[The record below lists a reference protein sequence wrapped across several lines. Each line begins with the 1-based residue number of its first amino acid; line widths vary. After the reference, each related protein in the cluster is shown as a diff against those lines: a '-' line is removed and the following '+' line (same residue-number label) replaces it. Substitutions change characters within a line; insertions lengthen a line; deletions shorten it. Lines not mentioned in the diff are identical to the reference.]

1 MKRSLTLLLF
11 CLATSPLM
19 FAHDVQLSCT
29 AGTGGGT
36 VTGFI
41 FKRATV
47 SGGPYI
53 TLNSTPLAAC
63 SLDDATAAVQVEGQK
78 FFYVVAA
85 SGPGGVS
92 PDSQEASAT
101 IPFSAPATPSAPT
114 AVPK

>member
-1 MKRSLTLLLF
+1 MKRYAILVLLAALP
-11 CLATSPLM
+11 A
-19 FAHDVQLSCT
+19 FAHDVQLTCT

-36 VTGFI
+36 VSGFI
-41 FKRATV
+41 FKRASV
-47 SGGPYI
+47 SGGPYT
-53 TLNSTPLAAC
+53 TLNSTPVANC
-63 SLDDATAAVQVEGQK
+63 SLDDASAQVQVEGTK

-92 PDSQEASAT
+92 PDSPEASAT